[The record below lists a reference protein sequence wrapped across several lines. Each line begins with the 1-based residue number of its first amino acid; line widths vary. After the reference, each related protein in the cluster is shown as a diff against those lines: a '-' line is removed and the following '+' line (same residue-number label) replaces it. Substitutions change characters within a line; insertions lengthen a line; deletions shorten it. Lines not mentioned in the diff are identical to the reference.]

1 MAIGYRVNLGN
12 GTLNNGDAIQS
23 GMEAFSIDETI
34 GTGQWRWSGTYTGN
48 NNNYT
53 NITDTGTYY
62 LGTDGFVYFVPN
74 NYFVDPVFSATA
86 TSAPT
91 YTPAAPGPVDGTAGN
106 DLIDGQYEDAQGD
119 EIDGNGNTIN
129 AGGGNDT
136 VVAGSGND
144 VIDGGTGADTIYA
157 GGGADTIVGGDGN
170 DVIHADN
177 ASVSAT
183 SETLDWTD
191 QGGDTT
197 DISGG
202 FTQNT
207 GTMNVTVSIADDG
220 GLTAAEVSTDQQYV
234 NTGAGETFDTNSAL
248 YLGGAGSSLSS
259 FANTATVTIDF
270 DAAAGSGMANEV
282 SNATFRINDLDQ
294 GGWDDL
300 VTVVAY
306 DAQGNEVPV
315 TFQLDGD
322 DSMYDA
328 DTIDGA
334 GSGSAAQS
342 NGSALITVE
351 GPVAQIIV
359 TYQNGGS
366 SGQALWLTDVQ
377 FTTIPDDG
385 GFNDTVSGG
394 AGDDTIYGYG
404 GDDTLDGGANNDT
417 IHGGDGDDQIRG
429 GTGDDTLTGGAGDDD
444 FIVEN
449 GFGNDT
455 ITGGETGESFG
466 DSIDA
471 SAVTDDLT
479 VTFTSPES
487 GTLGDGTAT
496 TGFSEI
502 ETVTLGSGDDTVTGS
517 TGDDYIETGAG
528 ADTAQMGAGNDTV
541 ALGAADGAVDT
552 VVMGD
557 GDGNDTV
564 FDFEA
569 PTANGD
575 GTYTGN
581 DQLDVSDMTDAGGD
595 PVSVH
600 DVAVSD
606 DGFGSAVL
614 TFPNGESVTLVGVS
628 AAEAADPMWLI
639 AAGIPGDGIV
649 SGTAGNDVI
658 DAGYT
663 GDPHG
668 DMVDNGD
675 AILPGESGDDDII
688 EAGAGDDTIYAG
700 AGDDEVYGE
709 AGDDTV
715 MLEDGFGADTIT
727 GGETGETNGD
737 TVNASLVSG
746 DQTVVFSGAEAGTLT
761 DGTDT
766 ASFSEIENVVTGA
779 GNDTVTGDAGEQ
791 TVFTGAGDDSI
802 ALGTGADTIFAGA
815 GDDLITLGEAF
826 GNDQITGGEGGETAG
841 DLLDAGGMTSGV
853 NVTFSGDESGT
864 VTQGGNT
871 ASFSE
876 IERVVTGSGGDSVNA
891 TAATGGVNVATGA
904 GDDNIALGSGDDTLA
919 AGTGNDFVSVFDGF
933 GNDSLL
939 GGEGGESLVFGG
951 LLVGDVLLA
960 NGVTSDVTLTFSG
973 PEAGTISDGTDT
985 LSFAEFESITLGSGN
1000 DTVTGSA
1007 GADLFD
1013 TGAGTDTVNAGAG
1026 DDTYGLGTTGDFA
1039 TPDGAADT
1047 IIFADG
1053 DGEDTVYFFDAPTA
1067 NGDGTYTGIDQIDV
1081 SGMTDADGNPVTV
1094 QDVVVSDDGSGN
1106 AVLGF
1111 PNGESLTLMGIAPT
1125 AAMDPFWLIAAGIP
1139 YDGIVEGTSGDDVI
1153 DASYSGD
1160 PHSDVI
1166 DGFDNFN
1173 DPMTGL
1179 NSDIVHA
1186 GDGDDVINAGEGD
1199 DLVLGEGGDDTFQIS
1214 GYFDQDNFI
1223 GGETGETNGDT
1234 LDTTAIGAGSMSI
1247 TYSGDEAGSLSHPDG
1262 GVDFSEIE
1270 NITTGGTDD
1279 LIDATATTGGINVS
1293 TGAGD
1298 DGVRGGSGDDV
1309 VDTGEGNDNF
1319 VITDG
1324 WGTDSF
1330 NAGEDAGGGDQ
1341 DILWADAVTADLTLD
1356 LSASPEDGTLTDGT
1370 NTVTFTGVE
1379 SYVLGSGDDTVIG
1392 SDSTETTVFLGAGAD
1407 TIDAGAGDDAYHLG
1421 ADGDADTLIFA
1432 DGDGS
1437 DYVLGFDAPTDN
1449 GDGTFTGV
1457 DQIDVSGMTDAGGDP
1472 VSVHDVVVTDD
1483 GSGNAVLSFPGGES
1497 LTLVGISPADA
1508 AQPMWLIAAGIP
1520 GDGIV
1525 SGTAGDD
1532 VIDGSY
1538 ASDPHGDFVDAGD
1551 AILPGEAANDD
1562 IIEAGAG
1569 DDTIY
1574 AGAGDDEVY
1583 GEDGDDRF
1591 VLEDGFG
1598 ADVITGGEGGETTGD
1613 TLDTTP
1619 VTGDVTITLTGA
1631 EAGTVTDGTDTSNF
1645 SEIENFE
1652 TGAGADTID
1661 GAAATTGF
1669 TANTGAGDDVLIG
1682 GDGADTL
1689 LGGDDA
1695 DTFYAGDG
1703 DHVQGGEGGVDADV
1717 LDLTSAGPTRVI
1729 YDESDPESGTVEF
1742 LDGTGNVTG
1751 TMTFSEIETVN
1762 FIPCFTPGTM
1772 IATPEGPRPV
1782 EELGPGDRVLTRDH
1796 GVKRLQW
1803 VGQRLLNEHHLK
1815 ANPRLMPVL
1824 IKTGALG
1831 YGLPERD
1838 IMVSPQH
1845 KMLISDARAEMLF
1858 GEHEVLVS
1866 AVHLVGLPGI
1876 EQVQVEEVIYIHIM
1890 FDAHEIIMA
1899 EGAWTE
1905 SYQPGAHV
1913 LGEMEDEQREEIFEI
1928 FPELRA
1934 DANSIVTARM
1944 ALKKREVT
1952 ALFH

>member
-74 NYFVDPVFSATA
+74 NYFVDPVFTATA

-129 AGGGNDT
+129 AGAGNDT

-177 ASVSAT
+177 ASVSAS

-334 GSGSAAQS
+334 GGGSAAQVG
-342 NGSALITVE
+342 GSALITVE

-359 TYQNGGS
+359 TYQNGGG

-444 FIVEN
+444 FIIEN

-471 SAVTDDLT
+471 STVTDDLT
-479 VTFTSPES
+479 VAFTSPES

-496 TGFSEI
+496 TGFTEI

-528 ADTAQMGAGNDTV
+528 ADTVEMGAGNDTV

-779 GNDTVTGDAGEQ
+779 GNDTVTGDAGDQ

-815 GDDLITLGEAF
+815 GDDVITLGEAF

-871 ASFSE
+871 ATFSE

-904 GDDNIALGSGDDTLA
+904 GDDNIALGSGDDTLD

-933 GNDSLL
+933 GNDTLL
-939 GGEGGESLVFGG
+939 GGEGGESFVFGG

-973 PEAGTISDGTDT
+973 PEAGTLSDGTDT

-1013 TGAGTDTVNAGAG
+1013 TGAGADTVNAGAG

-1047 IIFADG
+1047 IIFAGG

-1081 SGMTDADGNPVTV
+1081 SGMTDADGN
-1094 QDVVVSDDGSGN
+1094 
-1106 AVLGF
+1106 
-1111 PNGESLTLMGIAPT
+1111 
-1125 AAMDPFWLIAAGIP
+1125 
-1139 YDGIVEGTSGDDVI
+1139 
-1153 DASYSGD
+1153 
-1160 PHSDVI
+1160 
-1166 DGFDNFN
+1166 
-1173 DPMTGL
+1173 
-1179 NSDIVHA
+1179 
-1186 GDGDDVINAGEGD
+1186 
-1199 DLVLGEGGDDTFQIS
+1199 
-1214 GYFDQDNFI
+1214 
-1223 GGETGETNGDT
+1223 
-1234 LDTTAIGAGSMSI
+1234 
-1247 TYSGDEAGSLSHPDG
+1247 
-1262 GVDFSEIE
+1262 
-1270 NITTGGTDD
+1270 
-1279 LIDATATTGGINVS
+1279 
-1293 TGAGD
+1293 
-1298 DGVRGGSGDDV
+1298 
-1309 VDTGEGNDNF
+1309 
-1319 VITDG
+1319 
-1324 WGTDSF
+1324 
-1330 NAGEDAGGGDQ
+1330 
-1341 DILWADAVTADLTLD
+1341 
-1356 LSASPEDGTLTDGT
+1356 
-1370 NTVTFTGVE
+1370 
-1379 SYVLGSGDDTVIG
+1379 
-1392 SDSTETTVFLGAGAD
+1392 
-1407 TIDAGAGDDAYHLG
+1407 
-1421 ADGDADTLIFA
+1421 
-1432 DGDGS
+1432 
-1437 DYVLGFDAPTDN
+1437 
-1449 GDGTFTGV
+1449 
-1457 DQIDVSGMTDAGGDP
+1457 P

-1631 EAGTVTDGTDTSNF
+1631 EAGTVTDGTDTATF

-1669 TANTGAGDDVLIG
+1669 TANTGAGDDVLVG

-1876 EQVQVEEVIYIHIM
+1876 EQVQVDEVIYIHIM

-1934 DANSIVTARM
+1934 DANSIITARM